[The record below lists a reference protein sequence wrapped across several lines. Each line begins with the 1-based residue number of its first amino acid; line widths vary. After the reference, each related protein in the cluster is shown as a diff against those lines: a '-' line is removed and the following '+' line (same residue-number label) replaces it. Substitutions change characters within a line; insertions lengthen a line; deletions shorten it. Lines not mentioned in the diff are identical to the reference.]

1 MRSSGSNPIRVST
14 EISVSRRCECRIRD
28 SLSIQ
33 PKAWFLG
40 VVLSCW
46 QSSRDHLRLEAVSKA
61 SEIFIRIVIAGWL
74 AGHSIGVMED
84 LLEIFDGGSA
94 VNGGRWHFEQL

>member
-46 QSSRDHLRLEAVSKA
+46 QSSRDHLRLEAVSKTR
-61 SEIFIRIVIAGWL
+61 EIFKWVVIAGWL
-74 AGHSIGVMED
+74 AGHGISVMED
-84 LLEIFDGGSA
+84 LLKVLNGGSG
-94 VNGGRWHFEQL
+94 VDRGR